1 MSNDLAIIRSDINSV
16 AAKFDELRADKH
28 ISFAAEAGFAVQTLM
43 ANDFALS
50 VAMRNRQS
58 VINAVTNIAAI
69 GISLN
74 PARRQAYLVPRDGR
88 ICLDISYMGLMDLA
102 MQSGSI
108 KWAQCALVYSG
119 DDFALCGMDKQPM
132 HKFNPFSADR
142 GQLVGVY
149 ATVKTCDGDFLTHC
163 MSIDDVY
170 AIRDRSSAWKAWVEK
185 KRKCPWVTDEGEMVR
200 KTCIKQAF
208 KYWPKG
214 ERSSQLEAAVQYLNT
229 EAGEGLDMEQQAKS
243 VAIPAT
249 VGAMERMPIDVQ
261 NVLREVAATAVAA
274 YTEDSAAAALDIL
287 VAAELDSD
295 QTVAIWTLLPSDMR
309 SAMKKEKQARNAAA
323 SVIADA
329 KPARAKPAA
338 MVLEQYAD
346 AIQSAADAESAMA
359 LLDGARAT
367 LSPDEYGQLSAT
379 FSARWES

>member
-1 MSNDLAIIRSDINSV
+1 M
-16 AAKFDELRADKH
+16 K
-28 ISFAAEAGFAVQTLM
+28 
-43 ANDFALS
+43 
-50 VAMRNRQS
+50 NRQS

-74 PARRQAYLVPRDGR
+74 PARRQAYLVPRDQR

-108 KWAQCALVYSG
+108 KWAQCALVYSS
-119 DDFALCGMDKQPM
+119 DDFALNGMDKQPV
-132 HKFNPFSADR
+132 HKFNPFSKDR

-163 MSIDDVY
+163 MQIDDVY
-170 AIRDRSSAWKAWVEK
+170 AIRDRSSAWKAWIEK

-229 EAGEGLDMEQQAKS
+229 EAGEGLEMEATSKS
-243 VAIPAT
+243 LVIPAT
-249 VGAMERMPIDVQ
+249 VGAMERMPMDVQ
-261 NVLREVAATAVAA
+261 NILREVAASAIAA
-274 YTEDSAAAALDIL
+274 FNEDSAATALDIL
-287 VAAELDSD
+287 TAAQLDTD

-309 SAMKKEKQARNAAA
+309 SALKKEKQARQEAAT
-323 SVIADA
+323 VI
-329 KPARAKPAA
+329 
-338 MVLEQYAD
+338 Q
-346 AIQSAADAESAMA
+346 
-359 LLDGARAT
+359 
-367 LSPDEYGQLSAT
+367 
-379 FSARWES
+379 